1 MESILSFLK
10 NLTLSNLLP
19 AIIVLA
25 VGLLVVRLLMK
36 MIDRSLAKSKLE
48 KSAHPMIRSILRVL
62 LYIILALIVITNLGV
77 DVSSLVALFSVLT
90 LAVSL
95 AVQDV
100 LTNIIGGLTILTTH
114 PFKAGDYVEIA
125 GKGGTVVGVSITYTI
140 LTTPDNLTVS
150 IPNSAITAAQIVNYT
165 QLGTRRAEFTVSA
178 SYDSDPEAVMDA
190 LLQAADVPT
199 VLRDPAPFAG
209 LNSYGDSAIVYT
221 LRIWATVEDYWT
233 AYYAVN
239 QNISKVFRARG
250 IEMTYPHLNVHL
262 DK

>member
-1 MESILSFLK
+1 MQALLSFLK
-10 NLTLSNLLP
+10 KLTLSNLLP
-19 AIIVLA
+19 AIIVLV
-25 VGLLVVRLLMK
+25 VGLVVIKLLLK

-62 LYIILALIVITNLGV
+62 LYIILALIVATNLGF
-77 DVSSLVALFSVLT
+77 DMSSLVALFSVLT
-90 LAVSL
+90 LAISL
-95 AVQDV
+95 AVQDLLANV
-100 LTNIIGGLTILTTH
+100 LGGLTILSTH

-125 GKGGTVVGVSITYTI
+125 GKGGTVVGVGITYTI

-165 QLGTRRAEFTVSA
+165 QQGTRRAEFTVSA
-178 SYDSDPEAVMDA
+178 SYDSAPEQVLAA
-190 LLQAADVPT
+190 LLRAADVPT
-199 VLRDPAPFAG
+199 VLPDPAPFAG
-209 LNSYGDSAIVYT
+209 LSSYGDSAIVYV

-233 AYYAVN
+233 AYYQVN
-239 QNISKVFRARG
+239 QNISKTFQAAG